1 MGIFRRLVPLDG
13 GGEPAPFVF
22 TVSVTSNQIFTL
34 PLVNFGSFTPNIE
47 VDWGDGQTNIITSTT
62 DPNRI
67 HTYST
72 AGTKTIQIIGQMPGF
87 KVNNNSA
94 IRLAITGIVDFGRV
108 GIRTIDFFGCSNIT
122 SIPTDAVMKSS
133 NSGNG
138 IGYMGLNNV
147 ISFTSFMRGTGI
159 TSIMNNSDIFNYSTS
174 ATAFNDMF
182 SFTSITQI
190 PTGLFNN
197 SVNATTF
204 ASAFN
209 ACTLLNSYPANL
221 FNNSPN
227 VVSFS
232 STFRNCLAL
241 TAVQEFTANTAV
253 TTFDNVYNMSTTS
266 NALDGNAPLIWTRSP
281 IPSGT
286 AAFRNCTG
294 LDNFASIPLN
304 FK

>member
-34 PLVNFGSFTPNIE
+34 PLVNFGSFTTNIE
-47 VDWGDGQTNIITSTT
+47 VDWGDTSTSFITSPT
-62 DPNRI
+62 DSDRI
-67 HTYST
+67 HTYAI
-72 AGTKTIQIIGQMPGF
+72 AGVYTIQIYGQMPGF

-108 GIRTIDFFGCSNIT
+108 GIKTIDFFGCSNIT
-122 SIPTDAVMKSS
+122 SIPPDATMKSS

-138 IGYMGLNNV
+138 IGYRGLNSV

-159 TSIMNNSDIFNYSTS
+159 TSIPADIFDFATS
-174 ATAFNDMF
+174 ATSFSDIF
-182 SFTSITQI
+182 SFTSITSI
-190 PTGLFNN
+190 PTGLFDS

-209 ACTLLNSYPANL
+209 SCTLLNLCPANL
-221 FNNSPN
+221 FANSPN
-227 VVSFS
+227 VTSFS

-241 TAVQEFTANTAV
+241 PNVQEFTNNQSV

-266 NALDGNAPLIWTRSP
+266 NALDGNAPPIWTRSP

>member
-34 PLVNFGSFTPNIE
+34 PLVNFGSFTTNIE
-47 VDWGDGQTNIITSTT
+47 VDWGDTSTSFITSPT
-62 DPNRI
+62 DPDRI
-67 HTYST
+67 HTYT
-72 AGTKTIQIIGQMPGF
+72 NAGVYTVKIFGSMPGF

-133 NSGNG
+133 NLGNG
-138 IGYMGLNNV
+138 IGYRGLNNV

-159 TSIMNNSDIFNYSTS
+159 TTIPSDIFNYSTS
-174 ATAFNDMF
+174 ATAFSDIF

-209 ACTLLNSYPANL
+209 ACTLLNLYPADL

-227 VVSFS
+227 VINFS

-241 TAVQEFTANTAV
+241 TVTQEFTANQSV

-266 NALDGNAPLIWTRSP
+266 NALDGNAPTLWSRSP
-281 IPSGT
+281 TPSGT
-286 AAFRNCTG
+286 DAFNNCTG